1 MHTHIFMESSKF
13 SSTRSDIKKQDRAG
27 HDHSHEVIFVI
38 QQRNMDELTRILH
51 DVSDPHSP
59 NYGQHWTRDEVVD
72 FTSNTEGRDAVVSY
86 LHMNGASVVSETLAG
101 EYVTAKAPIKVWE
114 KIFNTEFFSFIMT
127 HDDNSIETLI
137 RAEHYSIA
145 RDLNK
150 HVASVFN
157 TIEIFGKPYGLI
169 SRAPLASKV
178 GRFSSTDGGWMTPSK
193 LRAYY
198 NMSDAMGSIN
208 STQAVFA
215 SIGQYYSPRNL
226 VDFQASQG
234 SPVMPAVREY
244 GDHSNDTKCI
254 VSPNSCAEANMDM
267 QYITTMS
274 PLSPTTFWYAD
285 GWFTPWLI
293 TVANS
298 INPPKVLS
306 ISYGGWESTL
316 STSMFDAFTVQAI
329 KLGTM
334 GVTLVAASGDDGV
347 SSPYRCGYAPFFPG
361 SSPYVLSV
369 GGTMVSRTTC

>member
-38 QQRNMDELTRILH
+38 QQKNMDELTSILH
-51 DVSDPHSP
+51 DISDPHSP

-72 FTSNTEGRDAVVSY
+72 FTSNAEGRDAVVSY

-101 EYVTAKAPIKVWE
+101 EYVTAKAPINVWE
-114 KIFNTEFFSFIMT
+114 KIFNTEFFSFIIT
-127 HDDNSIETLI
+127 HGDDSIETLI

-150 HVASVFN
+150 HVASVLN
-157 TIEIFGKPYGLI
+157 TIEILGKSFRPR
-169 SRAPLASKV
+169 SRAPLASKT
-178 GRFSSTDGGWMTPSK
+178 SSFGSTEFGYMTPSK

-198 NMSDAMGSIN
+198 NMSDATGSIN
-208 STQAVFA
+208 STQAIFGG
-215 SIGQYYSPRNL
+215 SGQYYSPQNL
-226 VDFQASQG
+226 LDFQASQG
-234 SPVMPAVREY
+234 SPIIPAVHEY

-267 QYITTMS
+267 QYITTLS
-274 PLSPTTFWYAD
+274 PLSPTTFWYTD
-285 GWFTPWLI
+285 NPFIWWLI
-293 TVANS
+293 AVANS
-298 INPPKVLS
+298 IDPPKVLS
-306 ISYGGWESTL
+306 ISYGTNEDGMTL
-316 STSMFDAFTVQAI
+316 GAYDGFNAQAI